1 MKKKVVLFFVISVI
15 FIFFCVFIKNIFND
29 KTMNKFRIE
38 HDKKNIDNTIV
49 NSIKENNLY
58 FNIIEKYIPENINNN
73 KNKTDDNSLV
83 NDHKPNY
90 TPNNVTIE
98 VCEDS
103 ITNYSINLLIIDK
116 NEDKYSWI
124 PYYIIQK
131 KDNDNWNNLELI
143 KEMRAIEMSLGLDEN
158 GTLLQRINWSKY
170 YGELSSGIYRIV
182 KPIYDLNIGEYINFS
197 SNEFIIK

>member
-29 KTMNKFRIE
+29 KMMNKFRIE

-83 NDHKPNY
+83 NDHKSNY

-103 ITNYSINLLIIDK
+103 ITNYSINLLITDK

-124 PYYIIQK
+124 SYYIIQK

-143 KEMRAIEMSLGLDEN
+143 KEMRATEMSLGLDEN
-158 GTLLQRINWSKY
+158 GILLQKINWSKY

-182 KPIYDLNIGEYINFS
+182 KPIYDLNIGEYINFY